1 LESEWR
7 WNVFYY
13 GQTHSHVK
21 LLARVVGGFF
31 DNWFVARVDN
41 HDGPYMF
48 FPVPPGGTTTEFGS
62 VVAPVPGSNFPF
74 GFDVD
79 PD

>member
-1 LESEWR
+1 MESDWR
-7 WNVFYY
+7 WNVYFY
-13 GQTHSHVK
+13 GQSYSSVE
-21 LLARVVGGFF
+21 LLARVNAGFF
-31 DNWFVARVDN
+31 TNWFVARVRN
-41 HDGPYMF
+41 QTGPYMF

-74 GFDVD
+74 GFSVD